1 MWIVGRREYVWPI
14 KANGEQKENGW
25 LSVEMC
31 DDGSGRLLLGR
42 QKSAGGNNWIDTP
55 DKESLP
61 RLFKGVPAGVKE
73 ALRFTQ
79 ARDGAL
85 RFGRRPDSDLL
96 LDFVSTLYK
105 RVLPCGV
112 AWPAAAL
119 EAMTDGDWRDLLHAA
134 GGASVGLGEAPNSDL
149 KPWRAPRP

>member
-1 MWIVGRREYVWPI
+1 MGIVGRREYVWSI

-25 LSVEMC
+25 LSVELC
-31 DDGSGRLLLGR
+31 DDGSCRLLLGR
-42 QKSAGGNNWIDTP
+42 QRVAGDGWIDTP
-55 DKESLP
+55 DKEALP

-85 RFGRRPDSDLL
+85 RFGRGPDSDLL
-96 LDFVSTLYK
+96 LAFVSAVYK

-119 EAMTDGDWRDLLHAA
+119 EAMTEADWRDLLHAA
-134 GGASVGLGEAPNSDL
+134 GGASVGLVEAPNSDL